1 MQKTAM
7 FHAMFHETKLKHNL
21 KHTKKN
27 VMQNEKNTNTKKDL
41 TPRQLAAI
49 EKGKQRKAEK
59 KLAAEKAAAEKAA
72 AEKAAAEKAAAEKAA
87 AEKAAAEKAAAEKI
101 PDNQTGKGLEKKK
114 EQSKLTKAKIEANN
128 DYKTKI
134 HTIGFILSQIKES
147 DKAKVY
153 VSELASKYKCIIT
166 FDELMA
172 TDKADI
178 CKHITEDEQTK
189 RNANPERYTF
199 WYVLTL
205 ISRHYKATK

>member
-1 MQKTAM
+1 MLVKNNAVALQSIQKMNA
-7 FHAMFHETKLKHNL
+7 LLLHNF

-27 VMQNEKNTNTKKDL
+27 VMQTVTKKTNKTKKVINTKSS
-41 TPRQLAAI
+41 I
-49 EKGKQRKAEK
+49 ELEVKQN
-59 KLAAEKAAAEKAA
+59 LAAEQIKEGT
-72 AEKAAAEKAAAEKAA
+72 
-87 AEKAAAEKAAAEKI
+87 
-101 PDNQTGKGLEKKK
+101 TGKGLKKK
-114 EQSKLTKAKIEANN
+114 IEQSQLTKAKIEANN

-153 VSELASKYKCIIT
+153 VSELATKYNCKIT
-166 FDELMA
+166 FAKLMA
-172 TDKADI
+172 TDKTDI
-178 CKHITEDEQTK
+178 CKHITADEQKK